1 MFIIYKYSLNAIFLK
16 RGIKPTPLNYIIKIA
31 NMIPIVKIPTEED
44 ISSQHYLNIS
54 LKCSGFWI
62 GELREEM
69 IL

>member
-16 RGIKPTPLNYIIKIA
+16 RGVKPTPLSYIIKIA
-31 NMIPIVKIPTEED
+31 NMIPTVKIPTEED
-44 ISSQHYLNIS
+44 ISSRHYLDIS
-54 LKCSGFWI
+54 LKCSGFWM